1 MSASTPPSPG
11 TAPAGARRTVHVG
24 VLLPRLP
31 QAPAAWLAECAAYDS
46 AGADALWLDGGPDP
60 AHDVLALAAALATAT
75 NRAKLVV
82 TLPDSVPQAA
92 LLARALATVALLSD
106 RRLALAA
113 DTRRCAELVA
123 VAPTV
128 PAFRRLAPA
137 APGYEEPG
145 AGRWTP
151 VAAPAGPDAWR
162 AVLAGA
168 ADRGVHGLVVPAG
181 QPLLEA
187 LRRGSSAVRHTRP
200 SRPTRARVTTE
211 RQTMRGSS

>member
-1 MSASTPPSPG
+1 MSASPPSS
-11 TAPAGARRTVHVG
+11 AGAAAAGADPAVRVG
-24 VLLPRLP
+24 VLLPRMP
-31 QAPAAWLAECAAYDS
+31 EEPGGWLAECAAYDA

-60 AHDVLALAAALATAT
+60 AHDVLALAAALAGAT

-82 TLPDSVPQAA
+82 ALPDSVPQAA
-92 LLARALATVALLSD
+92 WLARALATVVLLSE

-113 DTRRCAELVA
+113 DSRRCAELVA

-137 APGYEEPG
+137 GPGYEEPG

-151 VAAPAGPDAWR
+151 VAAPAGPAAWR
-162 AVLAGA
+162 DALAGA

-181 QPLLEA
+181 PPLLAE
-187 LRRGSSAVRHTRP
+187 LRRGEGAERHTRT
-200 SRPTRARVTTE
+200 SRPTRARAATE
-211 RQTMRGSS
+211 RQTTRGSS

>member
-1 MSASTPPSPG
+1 MSASPPPSPRAATTG
-11 TAPAGARRTVHVG
+11 TARAVRVG

-31 QAPAAWLAECAAYDS
+31 EEPADWLAECAAYDS

-75 NRAKLVV
+75 SRARLVV
-82 TLPDSVPQAA
+82 ALPDSVPQAA
-92 LLARALATVALLSD
+92 LLARALATVVLLSSG
-106 RRLALAA
+106 RLALAA
-113 DTRRCAELVA
+113 GSRRCAELVA

-137 APGYEEPG
+137 GPGYEEPG

-151 VAAPAGPDAWR
+151 VTAPADPDAWQ
-162 AVLAGA
+162 AALAA
-168 ADRGVHGLVVPAG
+168 AAERGVHGLVVPAG

-187 LRRGSSAVRHTRP
+187 LHRECTGNRPTRP
-200 SRPTRARVTTE
+200 SRPRRARAATE
-211 RQTMRGSS
+211 RQTTRGSS

>member
-1 MSASTPPSPG
+1 MSPSPP
-11 TAPAGARRTVHVG
+11 APSGAVPAAARRAVRVG

-31 QAPAAWLAECAAYDS
+31 EEPGAWFAECAAYDS

-75 NRAKLVV
+75 SRAKLVV
-82 TLPDSVPQAA
+82 ALPDTVPQAA
-92 LLARALATVALLSD
+92 LLARALATVVLLSAG
-106 RRLALAA
+106 RLALAA
-113 DTRRCAELVA
+113 DSRRCAELVA
-123 VAPTV
+123 VAPKV

-137 APGYEEPG
+137 GPGYEEPG

-162 AVLAGA
+162 AALAGA
-168 ADRGVHGLVVPAG
+168 AERGVHGLVVPAG

-187 LRRGSSAVRHTRP
+187 LRRGPGAERHTRP
-200 SRPTRARVTTE
+200 SRPARARVTTE
-211 RQTMRGSS
+211 RQTTRGSS